1 MRRSFDPL
9 LRLSLGVAFCLPL
22 CLASWWW
29 IVREPLAK
37 GLGHGV
43 GLLSPWL
50 WPEAVLGVGLDGDKG
65 LLVSLLPPLTDS
77 AQIFMALP
85 LTFNRATVILP
96 LFWGLT
102 LATPGRALFRRLL
115 FGTLL
120 LLPVVFAMILL
131 YAQFQLALYRT
142 HVPLLTETPPADY
155 ALALPDSPALY
166 HLWGLGRQLAILV
179 LPVVAP
185 LLAWLSLHRPFL
197 RTVILGGLLQRGVR
211 PDPPPPPPPSP
222 SSPLDPK
229 A

>member
-1 MRRSFDPL
+1 MRRPLDPL
-9 LRLSLGVAFCLPL
+9 LRLSLGAAFCLPL

-37 GLGHGV
+37 WLGHGV

-65 LLVSLLPPLTDS
+65 LIVSLLPPLTDS

-85 LTFNRATVILP
+85 LAFNRATVILP

-102 LATPGRALFRRLL
+102 LATPGRALLRRLL

-120 LLPVVFAMILL
+120 LLPVVFVMVLL
-131 YAQFQLALYRT
+131 YAQFQIALYRT

-155 ALALPDSPALY
+155 ALALPDSPVFY

-197 RTVILGGLLQRGVR
+197 RTVILGGLLQRGIR
-211 PDPPPPPPPSP
+211 PDSPSSPPPSL
-222 SSPLDPK
+222 PLDPK